1 MEATAEKNVSADD
14 SPSAEQGM
22 KLLKS
27 FVSETKTIPGRR
39 HFFRYRDLGVTDA
52 SNGRMRANI
61 VESIAGMTEPTG
73 WHYHECDMQ
82 FVYIIK
88 GEVVIE
94 FEDGTVATFGP
105 GDAMF
110 IPGGTI
116 HNEIYLSEDK
126 VSLEVSLTAKLG
138 TVKVERSQRRLA
150 RIRAACLA
158 GRPHQR
164 HPSRLG
170 RPQWSGWIR

>member
-1 MEATAEKNVSADD
+1 MDTTIDEPITDYREHARKH
-14 SPSAEQGM
+14 GM
-22 KLLKS
+22 KVLKS
-27 FVSETKTIPGRR
+27 FVKDTQYVQGRR
-39 HFFRYRDLGVTDA
+39 RFFKYRDLGVTAA

-61 VESIAGMTEPTG
+61 VTSIEGTLESTG

-88 GEVVIE
+88 GEVAIE

-116 HNEIYLSEDK
+116 HNEVYLSDDK
-126 VSLEVSLTAKLG
+126 ESLEVSIPAHLG
-138 TVKVERSQRRLA
+138 TVNVERPKHLPEKLTPLSNKL
-150 RIRAACLA
+150 
-158 GRPHQR
+158 
-164 HPSRLG
+164 
-170 RPQWSGWIR
+170 